1 MFKDKQFFKKHF
13 IVKWLKYFLFTLL
26 VENAIAVFF
35 MTLEVL
41 KEVFQGE
48 LHVAFNDTPA

>member
-1 MFKDKQFFKKHF
+1 M
-13 IVKWLKYFLFTLL
+13 VYFLFTLL